1 MFELLW
7 EPKNDLN
14 NIYGGIDATKQFFTD
29 LIGKMKPEDQLE
41 MSSEEIPDLPYT
53 SKLQLNDV
61 EEELPNVIHKE
72 FNYYDYSKLDESN
85 DRFMRK
91 QQNTNKLSNNI
102 FIESDMIDESDTTIE
117 NNDIIQGTLN
127 FEEAPF

>member
-1 MFELLW
+1 M
-7 EPKNDLN
+7 N

-102 FIESDMIDESDTTIE
+102 FIESDMIDESDTTTE
-117 NNDIIQGTLN
+117 NNNIIQGTLN